1 MSLIDVVIPLI
12 LGLVLLLWPQVM
24 FFGAQASSDA
34 KKLRLLRGL
43 GVVLLLAAAVY
54 LVVGFLNA

>member
-1 MSLIDVVIPLI
+1 MSLIDVAIPGI

-24 FFGAQASSDA
+24 FFGAQASSDP

-43 GVVLLLAAAVY
+43 GVVLLLVAAVY